1 MSRGKTVAKWMV
13 GGLIVAVIFL
23 QAVARLK
30 SGNIFYVNYYN
41 QPLNSFGPLIV
52 VASVL
57 IGGIILLWRYLKSKI
72 KLKDK

>member
-30 SGNIFYVNYYN
+30 SGNIFYVSYYN
-41 QPLNSFGPLIV
+41 QPLNSFGSLIV

-72 KLKDK
+72 KQKDK

>member
-23 QAVARLK
+23 QAVGRLL

-41 QPLNSFGPLIV
+41 QPLNTFGALIA
-52 VASVL
+52 VALVL
-57 IGGIILLWRYLKSKI
+57 LAGIVLLWRCLKSQI
-72 KLKDK
+72 KQKDK

>member
-41 QPLNSFGPLIV
+41 QPLNSFGALIV
-52 VASVL
+52 VASAL
-57 IGGIILLWRYLKSKI
+57 IAGMVLLWRHLKSRVK
-72 KLKDK
+72 